1 MTAADLAPQAPSLA
15 SRVLR
20 DGFVAAMTALAI
32 VALALLPLLT
42 PWAMHGALDAA
53 DSAAWLGVDAP
64 TAHGYSDWTVD
75 ELVFGPGTWE
85 GTGPDGAAMYDA
97 SEVEH
102 LRDVRQLL
110 WMTFL
115 LGAIGLVAVLVL
127 LERSADGNEILAAV
141 GLGGGL
147 VAVSVVVVGVVGV
160 VAFEPLFEL
169 FHQVFFPQG
178 DWAFDP
184 SSQRLVQLY
193 PFAFWQIMAAA
204 LGLVMLLLGVGVWLL
219 ARGVL
224 AHDRRAG
231 R

>member
-1 MTAADLAPQAPSLA
+1 MTAADLASHAPSLA
-15 SRVLR
+15 SRALR

-42 PWAMHGALDAA
+42 PWVMHAALDAA
-53 DSAAWLGVDAP
+53 DSAAWLGVDAQA
-64 TAHGYSDWTVD
+64 THGYSDWTVD

-85 GTGPDGAAMYDA
+85 GTGPDGSAMYDA

-110 WMTFL
+110 WLTFL
-115 LGAIGLVAVLVL
+115 LGAIGLVAILVL
-127 LERSADGNEILAAV
+127 LERSADGNEVLAAV
-141 GLGGGL
+141 GLGGAL
-147 VAVSVVVVGVVGV
+147 VAVTVVVVGVVGV
-160 VAFEPLFEL
+160 VAFDPLFEL
-169 FHQVFFPQG
+169 FHRVFFPQG

-193 PFAFWQIMAAA
+193 PFAFWQIMGAA
-204 LGLVMLLLGVGVWLL
+204 LGLVMVLLGVAVALL

-224 AHDRRAG
+224 AYDRRMA